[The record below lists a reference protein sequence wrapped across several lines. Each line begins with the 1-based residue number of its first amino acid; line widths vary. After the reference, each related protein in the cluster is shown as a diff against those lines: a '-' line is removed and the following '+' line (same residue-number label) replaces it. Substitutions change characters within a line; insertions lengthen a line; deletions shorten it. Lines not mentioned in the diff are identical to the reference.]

1 MSYISSLTLSR
12 STLGPRVSTALL
24 LAWMAVVIG
33 LGAPAFRT
41 GVFDAMST
49 DDALALLTLFEFN
62 IHRAAE
68 FIQAQAAAS
77 VSKAK

>member
-1 MSYISSLTLSR
+1 MLAVHLR
-12 STLGPRVSTALL
+12 NDDEERGANLAL
-24 LAWMAVVIG
+24 
-33 LGAPAFRT
+33 
-41 GVFDAMST
+41 AMST